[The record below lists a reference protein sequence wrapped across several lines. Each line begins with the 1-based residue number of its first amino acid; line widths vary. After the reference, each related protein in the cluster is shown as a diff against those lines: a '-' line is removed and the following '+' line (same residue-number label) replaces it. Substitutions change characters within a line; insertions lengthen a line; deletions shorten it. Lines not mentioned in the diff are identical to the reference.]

1 MTTET
6 NETPRNGS
14 ITAGLTTGIIGT
26 ALGALN
32 TLGGG
37 AALLGGFGGNG
48 FAGRA
53 GYSPPPPPPQSFVT
67 KEEFDLNSKLMAKDA
82 EIADLKSQN
91 YTDAK
96 LVDVYK
102 DLQRQIKEVDS
113 KVDTNRDRGDGMLFH
128 NVEKINARIDCNK
141 SFQDGVNAQQLAYN
155 ATNSAN
161 LACLQ
166 NQVAQ
171 LQGMTKLVVPN
182 SSVCPGWG
190 SVTITPA
197 TLSA

>member
-6 NETPRNGS
+6 NETRPRNGA
-14 ITAGLTTGIIGT
+14 INAGLTTGIIGT

-37 AALLGGFGGNG
+37 AALLGGFSGVGAARGG
-48 FAGRA
+48 
-53 GYSPPPPPPQSFVT
+53 YPMPPPPPPPVFVT

-91 YTDAK
+91 YTDQK

-102 DLQRQIKEVDS
+102 DLQRQIKEVDG
-113 KVDTNRDRGDGMLFH
+113 KVDVNRDRSDGMLFH
-128 NVEKINARIDCNK
+128 NVEKINSRIDCNK

-171 LQGMTKLVVPN
+171 L
-182 SSVCPGWG
+182 
-190 SVTITPA
+190 
-197 TLSA
+197 